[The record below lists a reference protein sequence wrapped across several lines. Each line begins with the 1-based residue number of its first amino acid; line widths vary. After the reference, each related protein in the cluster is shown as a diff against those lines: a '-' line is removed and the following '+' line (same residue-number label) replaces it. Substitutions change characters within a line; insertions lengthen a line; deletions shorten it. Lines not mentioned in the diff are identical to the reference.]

1 MTDARTGTA
10 PEDQSPTR
18 ERRKELLEREI
29 MDKACTL
36 FAEKGFGG
44 TSLTDI
50 ADAVGLT
57 RAAVYYYF
65 KNKEALLEAIV
76 NEVSSAPLKESIE
89 WLKTAP
95 EGATERLHS
104 FVRMRVVSV
113 LSHQVQMKMIGVTE
127 ASLPEDLAQRHNA
140 SKRKILHEYREL
152 IRRGIQSGEFRP
164 VDDRIA
170 ALAIIGMGTWSVQ
183 WYNPD
188 RGPSAA
194 EIADQIADLSVAS
207 VAVERSLRDRFSSP
221 EAAIQTLRED
231 IEHLSKLI

>member
-10 PEDQSPTR
+10 HEDQSPTR